1 MTHTANAVQQ
11 KTLAWR
17 MAPAIAFAAVV
28 LMPLQSPA
36 QDALRIAPNGNV
48 GLGIDDPARQLHL
61 KGTNATFRM
70 DRSADTAAFLLV
82 RTNAGGTPLKTFVV
96 GANAAGSNNGEFII
110 NDLGTAVSGAGTRRM
125 TINNEGNAI
134 FTGTVSQAS
143 SARYKLDIET
153 LEDARAALRQ
163 LRGVRFIRKDNGRA
177 GLGLIAEEVREV
189 FPEVVEVERGAAEA
203 VNYSALV
210 AVLVE
215 AFKEQEAELAA
226 QRAELAGQRAE
237 LATLRGELA
246 GQQAHAAHL
255 EARLAGF
262 EAVRDRL
269 AEIEGL
275 LAGVRGPAVFAQ
287 R

>member
-11 KTLAWR
+11 KALAWGLV
-17 MAPAIAFAAVV
+17 PAVMFAAVV
-28 LMPLQSPA
+28 VTPVQSHA
-36 QDALRIAPNGNV
+36 QDALRIGDTGNV
-48 GLGIDDPARQLHL
+48 GLGIDSPERQLHL
-61 KGTNATFRM
+61 RGSNATFRM

-82 RTNAGGTPLKTFVV
+82 RTNPAGTPLKTFVV
-96 GANAAGSNNGEFII
+96 GTNAAGANNGEFII

-125 TINNEGNAI
+125 TINNAGNVI
-134 FTGTVSQAS
+134 FTGTVSQGS
-143 SARYKLDIET
+143 SARYKQDIET

-163 LRGVRFIRKDNGRA
+163 LRGVRFIRKDTGRA
-177 GLGLIAEEVREV
+177 ELGLIAEEVREV

-226 QRAELAGQRAE
+226 QRVEVAGQRAE
-237 LATLRGELA
+237 LAALRGELA
-246 GQQAHAAHL
+246 GQQAHVAHL

-275 LAGVRGPAVFAQ
+275 LAGERGPAVFA
-287 R
+287 RR